1 MSGEGRGPRGS
12 IDLRKATHLM
22 SARGMDALLVSA
34 PKNVAHVT
42 GFGSLMGEM
51 WYEAGLPTTWA
62 LVPATGSNLA
72 MVVAENETAG
82 ARAASGI
89 EDVRGYPTWVDL
101 DSVSDADAAAPDIA
115 AALAEARSGRLK
127 PERRPGFFDPVV
139 ILDVLRQLLKARGLL
154 EAHVGL
160 DLDFISQGAFT
171 RLQGAMPGVTFVDA
185 SPLLRELRSIKTPQ
199 EIAHLRTAVWVAE
212 QGILAAVEGVSGAT
226 SHADIRLRFQMGALQ
241 AVQRRGVSGFRTA
254 GASVRIGPHPWISTP
269 DATVCPG
276 DQIMFDCGA
285 NVHGLQSDIARAF
298 VYTRASEA
306 QRRIQSALVRAHD
319 AALAAVRPGNRFCDV
334 FRAGMEAMHA
344 AGFGTYLRGHIGHS
358 IGLDPLEETP
368 VISAEETRTL
378 EPGMVLAVELPWYI
392 DGIGGFQCEDVVCV
406 TETGFEDFNTLT
418 RDLVVI

>member
-1 MSGEGRGPRGS
+1 MAGEDQGPHRS
-12 IDLRKATHLM
+12 MDIKKATQRM

-51 WYEAGLPTTWA
+51 WYEAGLPTAWA

-72 MVVAENETAG
+72 MVVAENEIAG
-82 ARAASGI
+82 ARASSGI
-89 EDVRGYPTWVDL
+89 EDVRGYPIWVDL
-101 DSVSDADAAAPDIA
+101 DSVSDADVAAPDIA
-115 AALAEARSGRLK
+115 AALREARSARLK
-127 PERRPGFFDPVV
+127 PERRPGFFGTVV
-139 ILDVLRQLLKARGLL
+139 ILDVLRQLLMARGLL
-154 EAHVGL
+154 DAHIGL

-171 RLQGAMPGVTFVDA
+171 RLHEALPGVTFVDA

-212 QGILAAVEGVSGAT
+212 QGILAAVEGVSETT

-241 AVQRRGVSGFRTA
+241 AVQRRGVSGFRMA
-254 GASVRIGPHPWISTP
+254 GASVRIGPHPWVSTP
-269 DATVCPG
+269 DATIRPG

-285 NVHGLQSDIARAF
+285 DVCGLHSDIARTF
-298 VYTRASEA
+298 VYARANEA

-319 AALAAVRPGNRFCDV
+319 AALAAVRPGSRFCDV
-334 FRAGMEAMHA
+334 YFAGMEAMRA

-368 VISAEETRTL
+368 VISAAEVRVL

-392 DGIGGFQCEDVVCV
+392 DGIGGFQCEDVVCL
-406 TETGFEDFNTLT
+406 TEAGFEDFNTLT